1 MSPLLRNIL
10 LCLLPAA
17 AMGAEPTD
25 TLSLGGVEVSARRT
39 TNPVTAATP
48 VQTLDVAGLR
58 KLGVSDMADAVRR
71 FAGAM
76 VKDYGGLG
84 GLKTVSVRNMGATHT
99 AVSYDGV
106 AMTNTSGGQ
115 IDIGRLSLDNVATLS
130 LAVGEQTEMLRPARL
145 HASAAVLAVTA
156 SRPEFR
162 HGRKTALQ
170 ASVKAGAWGTV
181 SPWIRIGRRIGSVT
195 LSLDGDYLRSDGDYP
210 FTIKNATQTLRE
222 RRTNADIESTHAEAN
237 IYADTRMEGTLAV
250 KGYFYWSRR
259 GLPGAVTLYNPVS
272 TERLTDRSYFV
283 QGRYRFAP
291 AEKWR
296 VEAQAKFASGFNLDN
311 EKGPQFAG
319 GVYETRHTQRE
330 GYASAAATWTPL
342 RGLTVAAAQDGAIAT
357 LTSTQASCPNPTR
370 YTSISA
376 LSARWSK
383 GMLRADAGVTLT
395 HISEHVDEGTRP
407 EPLTRATPSVA
418 VSLRPLG
425 GEDFFVRAMY
435 KRTFRAPTFTDLY
448 YDRVGTRT
456 LRPEDADEW
465 GVGLTW
471 SRPLFPAMEYLTLTA
486 DAYYNRVSNKI
497 VAIPTTYTWS
507 MVNFGSVD
515 IRGLDL
521 TAATGFALPA
531 DIHVG
536 LTGAMTLQRAI
547 DLTDPKAKNYR
558 QQLPYTPR
566 LSGNVGLTVVTP
578 WLTVGYSVMCVGR
591 RYYMAQ
597 NIPANEIGA
606 YAEQTLALTREL
618 KLRTCSLTLRAEVT
632 NLGNTSYEVIKFY
645 PMPGRS
651 WRITAQFQL

>member
-1 MSPLLRNIL
+1 
-10 LCLLPAA
+10 
-17 AMGAEPTD
+17 
-25 TLSLGGVEVSARRT
+25 
-39 TNPVTAATP
+39 
-48 VQTLDVAGLR
+48 
-58 KLGVSDMADAVRR
+58 
-71 FAGAM
+71 
-76 VKDYGGLG
+76 
-84 GLKTVSVRNMGATHT
+84 
-99 AVSYDGV
+99 
-106 AMTNTSGGQ
+106 
-115 IDIGRLSLDNVATLS
+115 
-130 LAVGEQTEMLRPARL
+130 
-145 HASAAVLAVTA
+145 
-156 SRPEFR
+156 
-162 HGRKTALQ
+162 
-170 ASVKAGAWGTV
+170 
-181 SPWIRIGRRIGSVT
+181 
-195 LSLDGDYLRSDGDYP
+195 
-210 FTIKNATQTLRE
+210 
-222 RRTNADIESTHAEAN
+222 
-237 IYADTRMEGTLAV
+237 
-250 KGYFYWSRR
+250 
-259 GLPGAVTLYNPVS
+259 
-272 TERLTDRSYFV
+272 
-283 QGRYRFAP
+283 
-291 AEKWR
+291 
-296 VEAQAKFASGFNLDN
+296 
-311 EKGPQFAG
+311 
-319 GVYETRHTQRE
+319 
-330 GYASAAATWTPL
+330 
-342 RGLTVAAAQDGAIAT
+342 
-357 LTSTQASCPNPTR
+357 
-370 YTSISA
+370 
-376 LSARWSK
+376 
-383 GMLRADAGVTLT
+383 
-395 HISEHVDEGTRP
+395 
-407 EPLTRATPSVA
+407 
-418 VSLRPLG
+418 
-425 GEDFFVRAMY
+425 MY

-566 LSGNVGLTVVTP
+566 LSGNVGLTVATP

-606 YAEQTLALTREL
+606 YAEQTLALTREV
-618 KLRTCSLTLRAEVT
+618 KLRSCSLTLRAEVT